1 MLTSANEHAGQ
12 FFTPWSVADMMAQMT
27 IGDGFAQVTERA
39 QGRPC
44 QSHHERRRRLSQAL
58 LEVAIMLSAALP
70 DQDEDYLAYG
80 DNYVFPLLRPFV
92 DPITICDPCVGSGVM
107 LLTAARRFPQWAF
120 RHGFVQLYGVDIDA
134 TCVKLCQ
141 ANLMLYGLTGG
152 FTAENALTAPAK
164 VIESLPEPFV
174 AAYQLAR
181 EADQA
186 GQPEIVEEIAATL
199 RIQQALFD
207 PDEFVVQLQTPKPR
221 LRPQAGA
228 QAHQRRAEAPHNPAG
243 RDPHG
248 PHFSR
253 IDMNCKHPP
262 TRIYSW
268 FAYDGTLCAGCCDC
282 GEVLAGAADD
292 SEPGGASSGEAGAR
306 THPAHRIKTPTRL
319 VPAGQ
324 APQPQATQAE
334 KGMCHCPS
342 LTKRS

>member
-1 MLTSANEHAGQ
+1 
-12 FFTPWSVADMMAQMT
+12 
-27 IGDGFAQVTERA
+27 
-39 QGRPC
+39 
-44 QSHHERRRRLSQAL
+44 
-58 LEVAIMLSAALP
+58 
-70 DQDEDYLAYG
+70 
-80 DNYVFPLLRPFV
+80 
-92 DPITICDPCVGSGVM
+92 M

-134 TCVKLCQ
+134 TCVKMCQ

-207 PDEFVVQLQTPKPR
+207 PTSLLSNYRHQSPR

-228 QAHQRRAEAPHNPAG
+228 QGHQRRTEAPHNPTG

-248 PHFSR
+248 
-253 IDMNCKHPP
+253 
-262 TRIYSW
+262 
-268 FAYDGTLCAGCCDC
+268 
-282 GEVLAGAADD
+282 
-292 SEPGGASSGEAGAR
+292 R
-306 THPAHRIKTPTRL
+306 TFR
-319 VPAGQ
+319 
-324 APQPQATQAE
+324 
-334 KGMCHCPS
+334 GM
-342 LTKRS
+342 T